1 MELLLELSV
10 LVRRSKTHIAVSML
24 SEAGR
29 CLGGEVG
36 EATTAMMRGRQEQGS
51 THATPPG
58 CRAVLLTVLETM
70 LRSEVE

>member
-29 CLGGEVG
+29 CLGGVRGGNDGDDEGQAGAGEHSRNTTRVQGGLVDGVG
-36 EATTAMMRGRQEQGS
+36 NHGAQ
-51 THATPPG
+51 
-58 CRAVLLTVLETM
+58 
-70 LRSEVE
+70 